1 VIYVQPTFAAEDCL
15 WKEILYEARIVLTP
29 GMYSFS
35 IFIFTCNMWSFLLK
49 HVLIPWSRLGKSKLK
64 CFRCFAGQA
73 CHYVEPGFFRV
84 CYASMAP
91 SSLEIACGRLTRF
104 AEKKR
109 RKRKSRGGEVEI
121 DVIVRNSH

>member
-1 VIYVQPTFAAEDCL
+1 LLLGAWNNHL
-15 WKEILYEARIVLTP
+15 LYNFLDRIVTAYLDS
-29 GMYSFS
+29 MVHRFS
-35 IFIFTCNMWSFLLK
+35 TIYKMT
-49 HVLIPWSRLGKSKLK
+49 
-64 CFRCFAGQA
+64 FRCFGRTEVDIRCSSGQA
-73 CHYVEPGFFRV
+73 CHYAEPGFFRV